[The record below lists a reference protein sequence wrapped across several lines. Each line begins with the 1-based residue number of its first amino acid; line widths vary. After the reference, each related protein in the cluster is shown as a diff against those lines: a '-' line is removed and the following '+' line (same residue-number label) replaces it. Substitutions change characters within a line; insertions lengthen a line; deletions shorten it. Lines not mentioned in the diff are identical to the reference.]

1 MTHLF
6 YVRFSGDEQGTTLE
20 RKLKELIKAEYD
32 DSVCTEKAVE
42 CIFNGLYRSVMIW
55 QNFTRVAS
63 ARTCTL
69 KKPAYFGDGYRIF
82 LERPNGG
89 CNAGNSS
96 LLYFRMVSSYFMEEH
111 ETLWEIAD
119 DRPLL
124 ELRHGLNA
132 YNI

>member
-6 YVRFSGDEQGTTLE
+6 YVRFSGDEQGTVLE

-42 CIFNGLYRSVMIW
+42 CIFNRIVSQCDDLAELHPRCK
-55 QNFTRVAS
+55 
-63 ARTCTL
+63 RTHVYL
-69 KKPAYFGDGYRIF
+69 KKPAYSGDGYRIF

-96 LLYFRMVSSYFMEEH
+96 LLYFRMVSSYFMAEH
-111 ETLWEIAD
+111 EGLWEIAD
-119 DRPLL
+119 GRTLL